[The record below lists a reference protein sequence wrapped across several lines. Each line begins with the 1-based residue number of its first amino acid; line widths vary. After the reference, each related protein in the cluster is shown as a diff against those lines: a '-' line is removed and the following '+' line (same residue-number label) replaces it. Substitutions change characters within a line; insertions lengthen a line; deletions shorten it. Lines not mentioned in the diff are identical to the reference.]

1 MIKEKFDPSIKPTWL
16 TRDTVAKPLNPP
28 INKSTFLR
36 IGKVVEASSI
46 SRAYIYQLSKAGKF
60 PKPVS
65 LVPGGTSVAW
75 VASEVQDWIDARIA
89 ERDGGAAN
97 E

>member
-1 MIKEKFDPSIKPTWL
+1 MTL
-16 TRDTVAKPLNPP
+16 AKHNTKSNPP
-28 INKSTFLR
+28 LQQHSLLR

-89 ERDGGAAN
+89 ERDGSV
-97 E
+97 